1 MLTVTGSRL
10 VSALV
15 KQAHSPSAEKTLFL
29 QRSSLHF
36 PFILYLLVT
45 VYLCCVFST
54 GKSNMRI
61 FSYKYTLE
69 TMAVLRVC
77 CSLEAFVSFCVKR
90 LTEAQITAST
100 PALSCLQVLF
110 LLALF
115 LFLWWEERL
124 LKEER
129 SNLAPSR
136 GVSVHSVQVLWLL
149 PAVQRLT
156 VRRVRLTGHS
166 TFPSLSF

>member
-69 TMAVLRVC
+69 TMAVQSVLQFGSICVILC
-77 CSLEAFVSFCVKR
+77 EETDWSTDHSFYPSSLLSAGSLPFGPLFIFVVRRETFERREVKSSTEQGCFC
-90 LTEAQITAST
+90 
-100 PALSCLQVLF
+100 ALCPGT
-110 LLALF
+110 
-115 LFLWWEERL
+115 
-124 LKEER
+124 
-129 SNLAPSR
+129 LAPSCSPKTYSQK
-136 GVSVHSVQVLWLL
+136 G
-149 PAVQRLT
+149 
-156 VRRVRLTGHS
+156 
-166 TFPSLSF
+166 